1 MSDIVCLVFFC
12 LGNFLFDYFGIGIL
26 YSFGFN
32 VFFIMFDL
40 RLCLVVFIIFGVD
53 MVNFL

>member
-1 MSDIVCLVFFC
+1 MNDIVWLVFFC

-26 YSFGFN
+26 NSFGFN
-32 VFFIMFDL
+32 VFFY